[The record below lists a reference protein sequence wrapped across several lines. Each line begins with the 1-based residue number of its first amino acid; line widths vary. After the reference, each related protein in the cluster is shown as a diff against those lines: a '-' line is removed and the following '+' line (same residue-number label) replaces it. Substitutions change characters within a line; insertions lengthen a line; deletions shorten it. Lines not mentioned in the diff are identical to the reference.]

1 MTISI
6 KIKKGL
12 VKANIILGFIFAALF
27 VLTCTLWSICS
38 MLYYYSVLSELSDYS
53 IKEFILNYITLNIFY
68 LIMSHTFVSCAMFY
82 KSTYRCITR
91 YIIRYKYINYIM
103 IYSTLGTYCSPL
115 LRFLLGPKIARTE
128 TEKWHGNSDML
139 FSMVPLLN
147 IYLYRIVLRRHDL
160 DLKGKSAVWLYL
172 TGRLAYTLIVCMNE
186 SGRKYLKWD

>member
-53 IKEFILNYITLNIFY
+53 IKEFILNYITLNLFY
-68 LIMSHTFVSCAMFY
+68 LIISHTFVSCAMFY

-103 IYSTLGTYCSPL
+103 FILHW
-115 LRFLLGPKIARTE
+115 E
-128 TEKWHGNSDML
+128 
-139 FSMVPLLN
+139 
-147 IYLYRIVLRRHDL
+147 
-160 DLKGKSAVWLYL
+160 
-172 TGRLAYTLIVCMNE
+172 LIVVP
-186 SGRKYLKWD
+186 Y

>member
-1 MTISI
+1 
-6 KIKKGL
+6 
-12 VKANIILGFIFAALF
+12 
-27 VLTCTLWSICS
+27 
-38 MLYYYSVLSELSDYS
+38 
-53 IKEFILNYITLNIFY
+53 
-68 LIMSHTFVSCAMFY
+68 
-82 KSTYRCITR
+82 
-91 YIIRYKYINYIM
+91 M

-128 TEKWHGNSDML
+128 TEKWHGNSDMV